1 VAEKSATA
9 DDPIP
14 GNAETIAAAA
24 RAGEPDRYLAALLS
38 PAPARPA
45 LLALAAFSAEIGR
58 VPFVAA
64 NEPAIGEI
72 RLQWWREALDP
83 ARPPARTGSP
93 IADALQAA
101 AERHDLSRGRL
112 EDMIDARS
120 LDVCGEVPA
129 DDAALRDYLWKSEG
143 VPFALAA
150 RVVAPAV
157 PARATD
163 PASAACG
170 HAYGLARLLLGL
182 PRALSQGHMPLPR
195 SRLDLA
201 GVGQEDL
208 LAGNAG
214 VGVAG
219 LLAGLRS
226 ECRAAL
232 VTSRRHVANL
242 PREIRAAFLPL
253 ALVEP
258 YLRALERPGRDL
270 LRGAVEIVPL
280 VRVYRIAM
288 AHWLGRV

>member
-1 VAEKSATA
+1 MAEKSATA

-83 ARPPARTGSP
+83 ARPPALTGSP

-101 AERHDLSRGRL
+101 AERYGLSRGRL

-157 PARATD
+157 PAEETD
-163 PASAACG
+163 PAAAECG
-170 HAYGLARLLLGL
+170 N
-182 PRALSQGHMPLPR
+182 PS
-195 SRLDLA
+195 
-201 GVGQEDL
+201 
-208 LAGNAG
+208 
-214 VGVAG
+214 
-219 LLAGLRS
+219 
-226 ECRAAL
+226 
-232 VTSRRHVANL
+232 SRRAK
-242 PREIRAAFLPL
+242 P
-253 ALVEP
+253 
-258 YLRALERPGRDL
+258 
-270 LRGAVEIVPL
+270 
-280 VRVYRIAM
+280 
-288 AHWLGRV
+288 